1 MEKLN
6 EKTYADNMM
15 ILSQIDF
22 RPIYIN
28 EEEMFSVMYNGMT
41 SSVCS
46 VEFNN
51 GKIAFNLASPYL
63 ETNKST
69 DDIVSILN
77 SIKNMEQEPVRELTV
92 ADLPILSSKEKAQI
106 KPDKDIDTYFKLSE
120 YFASFG
126 IDASNEFWAKKL
138 LSEAENK
145 QPMSGYFEN
154 PIDMVTEYNKY
165 AEQNKEEKEI
175 SLKLDRLETM
185 PYGIR
190 RLVLNS
196 LQESKD
202 KETNK
207 IK

>member
-1 MEKLN
+1 
-6 EKTYADNMM
+6 M

-51 GKIAFNLASPYL
+51 GKMDFNLASPYL
-63 ETNKST
+63 KTNKST

-77 SIKNMEQEPVRELTV
+77 SIKDMEQEPVRELTV
-92 ADLPILSSKEKAQI
+92 TDLPILSSKEKAQI

-120 YFASFG
+120 NFTGFG
-126 IDASNEFWAKKL
+126 IEASNGFWAQKL

-154 PIDMVTEYNKY
+154 PTDMVTEYNSM
-165 AEQNKEEKEI
+165 Q
-175 SLKLDRLETM
+175 
-185 PYGIR
+185 
-190 RLVLNS
+190 
-196 LQESKD
+196 
-202 KETNK
+202 NK
-207 IK
+207 IKKKKKYH

>member
-1 MEKLN
+1 MEELN
-6 EKTYADNMM
+6 KKTYADNIM

-51 GKIAFNLASPYL
+51 GKMTFNLASPYL
-63 ETNKST
+63 KTNKST

-77 SIKNMEQEPVRELTV
+77 SIKDMEQEPVRELTV
-92 ADLPILSSKEKAQI
+92 TDLPILSSKEKAQI

-120 YFASFG
+120 NFTGFG
-126 IDASNEFWAKKL
+126 IEASNGFWAQKL

-154 PIDMVTEYNKY
+154 PTDMVTEYNKY

-175 SLKLDRLETM
+175 SLKLDRLEIM

-190 RLVLNS
+190 RLVSNS
-196 LQESKD
+196 LQESND
-202 KETNK
+202 KETSK

>member
-77 SIKNMEQEPVRELTV
+77 SIKDMEQEPVRELTV
-92 ADLPILSSKEKAQI
+92 ADLPILSSKEKEQI
-106 KPDKDIDTYFKLSE
+106 KPDKDIDTYFKLNE
-120 YFASFG
+120 NFASFG
-126 IDASNEFWAKKL
+126 IGGSNEYWTQKL
-138 LSEAENK
+138 LYEAKNK
-145 QPMSGYFEN
+145 QPISGYFAN
-154 PIDMVTEYNKY
+154 PTDMVTEYNDY
-165 AEQNKEEKEI
+165 ARQNKEAKEMA
-175 SLKLDRLETM
+175 LKLNRLETM

-190 RLVLNS
+190 RMVVNS
-196 LQESKD
+196 LQESND
-202 KETNK
+202 KK

>member
-1 MEKLN
+1 MEELN
-6 EKTYADNMM
+6 KKTYADNIM

-51 GKIAFNLASPYL
+51 GKMTFNLASPYL
-63 ETNKST
+63 KTNKST

-77 SIKNMEQEPVRELTV
+77 SIKDMEQEPVRELTV
-92 ADLPILSSKEKAQI
+92 TDLPILSSKEKAQI

-120 YFASFG
+120 NFTGFG
-126 IDASNEFWAKKL
+126 IEASNGFWAQKL

-154 PIDMVTEYNKY
+154 PTDMVIEYNKY

-175 SLKLDRLETM
+175 SLKLDRLEIM

-190 RLVLNS
+190 RLVSNS
-196 LQESKD
+196 LQESND
-202 KETNK
+202 KESSK